1 MSALTHAHIRSKM
14 ACGIYFFCVRELAER
29 RGTIS
34 ELLQKAVDLA
44 FSFYEKEAA
53 SSAELGHFERIRD
66 VDSLKGIPEG
76 QIKSGGYVIESIEAA
91 LWCMLNTS
99 SYQECVLE
107 AVNLGHDTDTTA
119 AIAGGLAGI
128 YYGYDAIPEAWKCDI
143 IRRRWIEDMCKA
155 M

>member
-1 MSALTHAHIRSKM
+1 MWNI
-14 ACGIYFFCVRELAER
+14 FFCVRELAER

-34 ELLQKAVDLA
+34 ELLQKAVDMA
-44 FSFYEKEAA
+44 FSFYEKEVT
-53 SSAELGHFERIRD
+53 SSAELIHFERIRA

-91 LWCMLNTS
+91 LWCLLNTS
-99 SYQECVLE
+99 SYEECVLK

-128 YYGYDAIPEAWKCDI
+128 YYGYDAIPEAWKHDI
-143 IRRRWIEDMCKA
+143 IRRQWIEDMCKA